1 MFIKKYKKYK
11 KSENRNISSLYKSK
25 NIDTILNKVNQY
37 QLIFTHNLGGGSNKY
52 LKDTFKNKFLV
63 VKPINNKLF
72 ISNSLNTSYA
82 ININRL
88 IYNLDA
94 NHIDY
99 LICNY
104 EYLMNIF
111 ENYNGKIFINNL
123 YSYNLQKIVD
133 IITRIYIKNKNYVE
147 IIIHDYYLI
156 NNFPQPLEYKFNDS
170 INLNN
175 SEILNICD
183 HIIAPSNWVIEK
195 YKKYLPKLNIT
206 LKYHLNYDTIKINK
220 YINNN
225 FNNYN
230 ILIYGEIHELKGKDI
245 IINLINNSEILK
257 YTIYGKHSL
266 NTQIL
271 PKSNVTLYG
280 IYDDDDMLNIILK
293 LKPSAILF
301 CSLFAETFCYAL
313 KHAIQSGY
321 PIICTNYGSFLEF
334 SNYMKHKLFINP
346 LILDENKIL
355 NFLNM
360 IQ

>member
-1 MFIKKYKKYK
+1 MFIKKYQKYK

-25 NIDTILNKVNQY
+25 NIDTILNEVNQY

-52 LKDTFKNKFLV
+52 LKDTFKNKVLV

-88 IYNLDA
+88 IYNLDS
-94 NHIDY
+94 NYIDY

-183 HIIAPSNWVIEK
+183 RIINPSNWVIENTK
-195 YKKYLPKLNIT
+195 NI
-206 LKYHLNYDTIKINK
+206 YQN
-220 YINNN
+220 
-225 FNNYN
+225 
-230 ILIYGEIHELKGKDI
+230 
-245 IINLINNSEILK
+245 
-257 YTIYGKHSL
+257 
-266 NTQIL
+266 
-271 PKSNVTLYG
+271 
-280 IYDDDDMLNIILK
+280 
-293 LKPSAILF
+293 
-301 CSLFAETFCYAL
+301 
-313 KHAIQSGY
+313 
-321 PIICTNYGSFLEF
+321 
-334 SNYMKHKLFINP
+334 
-346 LILDENKIL
+346 
-355 NFLNM
+355 
-360 IQ
+360 